1 MSGDF
6 KDIIRE
12 SLKGNQMAQRLLY
25 DTLAGKM
32 YGVCMR
38 FSKDKMEAKDIL
50 QDGFVKVFQNLK
62 QFRFQGSFE
71 GWVRRII
78 INTALERFRKEDYQ
92 TASIEDVDFQDPPG
106 QDDVLSDLSVQ
117 ELLGMIQDLS
127 PQYRMVFNLYAI
139 EGYSHKEISQ
149 MLNISEG
156 TSKSN
161 LSRARSILQEK
172 IKRLNKLVD

>member
-6 KDIIRE
+6 KDVIRE
-12 SLKGNQMAQRLLY
+12 SIRGNRAAQRILY

-32 YGVCMR
+32 YGVCLR
-38 FSKDKMEAKDIL
+38 YVRDETEAKDVL
-50 QDGFVKVFQNLK
+50 QDGFVKIFQNLE

-71 GWVRRII
+71 GWVRRIMV
-78 INTALERFRKEDYQ
+78 NTALERFRKEDRQ
-92 TASIEDVDFQDPPG
+92 TSSIEEVDFQDLSG
-106 QDDVLSDLSVQ
+106 SDNVLSDLSAQ
-117 ELLGMIQDLS
+117 ELLQMIRELS
-127 PQYRMVFNLYAI
+127 PQYRVVFNLYAI

-161 LSRARSILQEK
+161 LSRARSILQER
-172 IKRLNKLVD
+172 IKRLNKTG